1 MRNVDDPGVGVFN
14 LIRTENSFRRMWFG
28 QCVSEVGDWFHLIA
42 LISMLPKEGTATFA
56 LAGLFLVRHLS
67 TLVFTPLAAVVA
79 DRFHR
84 GTVMIVTD
92 LLRALVALSFI
103 SVRGPEDLGKIYF
116 LSFLMELLSG
126 IFEPARGAAVPQ
138 VVPPSKLYDANI
150 LGSATWSGM
159 LSIGAFLGGVVTSHF
174 GRNASFAINAAS
186 YLLSALFI
194 AAARVPALPAREATA
209 EGPSFKN
216 DISDAIRYLRTH
228 PAQASVLSVKA
239 GAMITGGMLVLVGVF
254 AERVFLAGTRAAFLT
269 GLFFAARG
277 VGALIGPF
285 IIQRM
290 FSRDIRGL
298 RGAISIVYLVTLT
311 AFAGFALSPNVP
323 LAMFALVV
331 AYSGTSTA
339 WVNSTQLLQLTVP
352 NRLLGRVLSV
362 ELALLTLGLSF
373 SNLTVTTLLATYA
386 WTPRHAGLALAAM
399 FVIPLVTWRIL
410 SARFGPTLDREAI
423 AQ

>member
-1 MRNVDDPGVGVFN
+1 
-14 LIRTENSFRRMWFG
+14 MWFG
-28 QCVSEVGDWFHLIA
+28 QCVSEIGDWFHLIA

-67 TLVFTPLAAVVA
+67 TLLFTPLAAVIA

-84 GTVMIVTD
+84 GTAMIVTD
-92 LLRALVALSFI
+92 LLRALVALSFMSI
-103 SVRGPEDLGKIYF
+103 RGPEDLAKIYG

-126 IFEPARGAAVPQ
+126 IFEPARGAAIPQ
-138 VVPPSKLYDANI
+138 VVPTSKLYDANI

-159 LSIGAFLGGVVTSHF
+159 LSIGAFLGGVVTTHF
-174 GRNASFAINAAS
+174 GRNASFAVNAAS
-186 YLLSALFI
+186 YFLSAAFI
-194 AAARVPALPAREATA
+194 ASARVPSLPVA
-209 EGPSFKN
+209 EVTTRSRSFLN
-216 DISDAIRYLRTH
+216 DITDAVGYLRTH
-228 PAQASVLSVKA
+228 PAQASLLSVKA

-254 AERVFLAGTRAAFLT
+254 AERVFMAGSRAAFLT

-277 VGALIGPF
+277 LGALIGPF
-285 IIQRM
+285 VIQRM
-290 FSRDIRGL
+290 FSSDVRGL
-298 RGAISIVYLVTLT
+298 RRAISVVYLVTLT
-311 AFAGFALSPNVP
+311 AFAAFALSPNVP
-323 LAMFALVV
+323 CAMFALVV

-386 WTPRHAGLALAAM
+386 WTPRHAALALSAM
-399 FVIPLVTWRIL
+399 FVLPLAGWRVL
-410 SARFGPTLDREAI
+410 STRFGATLDREAA